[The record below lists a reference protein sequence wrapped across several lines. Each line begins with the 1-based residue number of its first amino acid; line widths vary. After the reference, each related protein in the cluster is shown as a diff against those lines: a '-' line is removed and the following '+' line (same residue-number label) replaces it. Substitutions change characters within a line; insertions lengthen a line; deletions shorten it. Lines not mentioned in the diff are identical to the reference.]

1 MRVKSGI
8 GIDSHR
14 FQDESDSKPLVL
26 GGLRVEGVPGLAGN
40 SDADVV
46 LHALTDSISG
56 VTGQTV
62 IGAQADE
69 MCGKGLTD
77 SRLYLNC
84 ALESLGD
91 WTISHVSIAMEC
103 QRPKIEPLVPAMRQS
118 IADLLDLKVSDVCI
132 TATSGEALSDVGRG
146 LGIFVTAI
154 VTICK
159 SN

>member
-14 FQDESDSKPLVL
+14 FLDESVRKPLIL
-26 GGLRVEGVPGLAGN
+26 GSMVDGMPGLAGN

-118 IADLLDLKVSDVCI
+118 IADLQI
-132 TATSGEALSDVGRG
+132 
-146 LGIFVTAI
+146 
-154 VTICK
+154 
-159 SN
+159 